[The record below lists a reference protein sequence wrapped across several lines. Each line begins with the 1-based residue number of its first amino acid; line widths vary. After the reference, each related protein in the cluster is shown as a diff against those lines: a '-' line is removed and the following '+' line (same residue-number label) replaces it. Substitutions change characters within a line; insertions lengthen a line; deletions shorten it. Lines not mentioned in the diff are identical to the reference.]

1 MKKKLLI
8 ALGAV
13 FALGIVMTMA
23 AGSVPFLSGGLAAAQ
38 EAIDGEE
45 SEFVEVT
52 QEPYAVIAEAAVVP
66 VRHAALSLSASGIAA
81 EVLVAE
87 GETVEEGQLLLRLRD
102 AHQQAAVAQA
112 QAGLETAL
120 ARLAGLQ
127 ADPRAEEIAT
137 AQANLD
143 AARAGLGRLE
153 EVARPEDISAARAS
167 LTAAS
172 LALHRLFNG
181 PDEHTRIAAEADLAN
196 AEAALRRA
204 QAAYDQ
210 VASRSDI
217 SMLPQSLELEVATNG
232 YAAAKARYDAL
243 FAEPDDDIVA
253 SAQAAV
259 EQAQA
264 HLDRLMNPA
273 TENELAEAE
282 ALVRQAQAQLDL
294 VLAGIRKEE
303 IAVAEALVAEA
314 EAAVRQARAS
324 LADTELRAP
333 FAGTIA
339 DCYVKAG
346 EQVVAGVPVVE
357 LADLSVWQVKT
368 SDLTELDI
376 VRVQAGDEVSVTFD
390 AIEELELAGKVVHIK
405 PIGREQ
411 LGDITYAVTVQLDR
425 QDARLRW
432 NMTAVVTIP

>member
-8 ALGAV
+8 AVGAV

-38 EAIDGEE
+38 EAFGGEE
-45 SEFVEVT
+45 AEFVEVVV
-52 QEPYAVIAEAAVVP
+52 EPYAVIAEAAVLP
-66 VRHAALSLSASGIAA
+66 VRHAALSMSASGIVA

-87 GETVEEGQLLLRLRD
+87 GETVEEGQLLLRLQD
-102 AHQQAAVAQA
+102 VHQQAAVAQA
-112 QAGLETAL
+112 EAGLAS
-120 ARLAGLQ
+120 ARAQLAGLQ
-127 ADPRAEEIAT
+127 AGPRAQEIAT

-143 AARAGLGRLE
+143 AATAGLGRLE
-153 EVARPEDISAARAS
+153 EGARPEDISAARAS
-167 LTAAS
+167 LTAAA
-172 LALHRLFNG
+172 LALQRLFGG

-210 VASRSDI
+210 VAGSSDI
-217 SMLPQSLELEVATNG
+217 SMLPQSLELQVASNS

-243 FAEPDDDIVA
+243 FSEPDDDIVA
-253 SAQAAV
+253 SARAAV

-264 HLDRLMNPA
+264 NLDRLLNPA
-273 TENELAEAE
+273 TESELAEAE
-282 ALVRQAQAQLDL
+282 AMVRQAQAQLDL

-303 IAVAEALVAEA
+303 IAVAEAQVAEA
-314 EAAVRQARAS
+314 EAAVKQARAG

-339 DCYVKAG
+339 DSYVKAG

-357 LADLSVWQVKT
+357 LADLRVWQVET

-376 VRVQAGDEVSVTFD
+376 VRVQTGEDVSVTFD
-390 AIEELELAGKVVHIK
+390 AIEELELTGKVVHIK

-411 LGDITYAVTVQLDR
+411 LGDITYVVTVELDQ
-425 QDARLRW
+425 QDPRLRW
-432 NMTAVVTIP
+432 NMTAVVTIR